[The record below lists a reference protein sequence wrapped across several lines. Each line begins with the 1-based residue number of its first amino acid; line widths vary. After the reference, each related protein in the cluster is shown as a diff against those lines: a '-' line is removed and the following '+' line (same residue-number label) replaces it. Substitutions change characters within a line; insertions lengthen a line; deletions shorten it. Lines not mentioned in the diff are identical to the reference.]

1 MLPAREGVERVDLL
15 GGEVKV
21 EGLMDEEGC
30 TGGARIAGRE
40 LGTREWREKSK
51 NKCMQTHA

>member
-15 GGEVKV
+15 VGEV
-21 EGLMDEEGC
+21 EIEWLIDEKSC